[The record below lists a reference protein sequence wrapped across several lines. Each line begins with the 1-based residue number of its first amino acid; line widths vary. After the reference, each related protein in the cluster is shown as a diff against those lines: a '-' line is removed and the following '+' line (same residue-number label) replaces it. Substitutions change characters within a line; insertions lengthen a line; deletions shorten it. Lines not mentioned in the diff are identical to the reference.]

1 MAGWYQGEVAARRS
15 ADMRYGEQV
24 FEIAV
29 PLDGIDWAG
38 PDLAGQL
45 RAAFHARHRALFTYD
60 LPEEEVVLVN
70 ARIAVVGK
78 LPTSPAAGL
87 DSAGK
92 AAGAAGQRRILLDGV
107 AVTAPVWSFEALGAD
122 QAVAGPAIIESA
134 TTTVLLRAGDAAR
147 MDARGWL
154 DVAVG

>member
-1 MAGWYQGEVAARRS
+1 MAGWYAGEIAARRS

-24 FEIAV
+24 FEVAV

-70 ARIAVVGK
+70 ARIAVVGR
-78 LPTSPAAGL
+78 LPTAPPALLGSDMVAASPSGH
-87 DSAGK
+87 
-92 AAGAAGQRRILLDGV
+92 RRIRLESGV
-107 AVTAPVWSFEALGAD
+107 VDAPVWSFDALASG
-122 QAVAGPAIIESA
+122 QGVAGPAIIESA
-134 TTTVLLRAGDAAR
+134 TTTVLLRPGDVAR

-154 DVAVG
+154 EIAVE